1 MEDTTVTDSDGYTN
15 MNIKSV
21 DNGNR
26 EKYKQVFNIYDT
38 EDNLLATQVDK
49 TGLFGKPVTKFRA
62 TSEGKEAGYG
72 LKKYGGNLPKAQF
85 GKGLKNLQ
93 QKIRDNRVA
102 NTPIRDAGGLDVIN
116 MLDNWQPGDETNMGH
131 YDPRT
136 NEIVMWRE
144 NAGDNYDDT
153 LEHEQKHASQYGPFS
168 RMWYKMNDN
177 GMDPSYKGARI
188 QDKPMRKAY
197 RKLTKGKNQVQDL
210 LLPDNERTFNAAGQY
225 VLNKGE
231 EFEAVLSTGINAAQ
245 KHGIDFNGSFDNIL
259 SQLNAIPEE
268 ERSNNLR
275 GLTKFMGNTFT
286 EEQKEIIFKSLIQQG
301 R

>member
-1 MEDTTVTDSDGYTN
+1 
-15 MNIKSV
+15 
-21 DNGNR
+21 
-26 EKYKQVFNIYDT
+26 
-38 EDNLLATQVDK
+38 
-49 TGLFGKPVTKFRA
+49 
-62 TSEGKEAGYG
+62 
-72 LKKYGGNLPKAQF
+72 
-85 GKGLKNLQ
+85 
-93 QKIRDNRVA
+93 
-102 NTPIRDAGGLDVIN
+102 
-116 MLDNWQPGDETNMGH
+116 
-131 YDPRT
+131 
-136 NEIVMWRE
+136 MWRE
-144 NAGDNYDDT
+144 NAGDEYDDT

-188 QDKPMRKAY
+188 QDKPMRKAF